1 MRWEDQI
8 GRRLRLKD
16 LHTLHAVAELGS
28 MAKASQRLALSQ
40 PAISKAIADMEHTV
54 GAVLLERSSRGV
66 ELTDCGQLLLER
78 ARTIFDE
85 LRQGVADIA
94 AVSDPTQG
102 EIRIGTTEPLTVV
115 LSEIIGH
122 LSRKYPRIRYVVT
135 ISDGDTL
142 DRDLRERKL
151 DVLLRRWFPTVLA
164 DDLAVNVL
172 FESPLGVLAGQ
183 HHPLLRRKHLQLSDL
198 MDERWALSPP
208 DSFLGRVVVDV
219 FRHRNLPL
227 PAAVVTTVSIY
238 MRLTL
243 LASGKF
249 ISVLPLTML
258 RHPSSSAWLR
268 AVEVDLADTTAPT
281 ALITIKRRRPSAPLK
296 LFQQA
301 SLEVCKALAESQ
313 ESIG

>member
-164 DDLAVNVL
+164 DDLAVDV
-172 FESPLGVLAGQ
+172 
-183 HHPLLRRKHLQLSDL
+183 LLRRKHLQLSDL

-258 RHPSSSAWLR
+258 RHPSSCAWLR

>member
-16 LHTLHAVAELGS
+16 LHTLHTVAELGS

-54 GAVLLERSSRGV
+54 GAALLERSSRGV
-66 ELTDCGQLLLER
+66 EVTDCGQLLLER

-102 EIRIGTTEPLTVV
+102 VIRIGTTEPLTVV
-115 LSEIIGH
+115 VSEIIGH

-151 DVLLRRWFPTVLA
+151 DVLLRRWFPTVVA
-164 DDLAVNVL
+164 DDLAVDVL
-172 FESPLGVLAGQ
+172 FESPLGVLAGR
-183 HHPLLRRKHLQLSDL
+183 HHPLLRRRHLQLVDL

-219 FRHRNLPL
+219 FRRRNLPL

-258 RHPSSSAWLR
+258 GHPSSRAWLR
-268 AVEVDLADTTAPT
+268 ALDVDLADTTAST
-281 ALITIKRRRPSAPLK
+281 ALITLKRRRASAPLK

-313 ESIG
+313 GSIG